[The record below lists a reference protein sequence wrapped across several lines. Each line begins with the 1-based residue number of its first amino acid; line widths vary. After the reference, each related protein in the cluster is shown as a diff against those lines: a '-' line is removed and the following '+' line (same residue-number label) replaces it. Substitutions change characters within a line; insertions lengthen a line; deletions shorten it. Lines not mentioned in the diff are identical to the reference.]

1 MRPTRPAARHCWRG
15 AGTLT
20 LLLRDRDVEAGS
32 SGDRRGQ
39 PGASQP
45 SGGATCPTCS
55 HAWRRVHMATSRLAV
70 KTIVAQVNV
79 AGGAFVITGDRPV
92 PIEQAAR
99 PDVLEGPGREGG

>member
-1 MRPTRPAARHCWRG
+1 
-15 AGTLT
+15 
-20 LLLRDRDVEAGS
+20 
-32 SGDRRGQ
+32 
-39 PGASQP
+39 
-45 SGGATCPTCS
+45 
-55 HAWRRVHMATSRLAV
+55 MATSRLAV